1 MKKKCYKEKIISE
14 PKTRGSY
21 IKTKINVT
29 CKNKWKVIWNN
40 QDKSESI
47 HSHEC
52 VWSHFSHVGLC
63 VILWTISHQVPLS
76 MGFSRQEHWSGL
88 PFPPPGDL
96 LTQGSNPGLLCCRKI
111 LYCLSHQGSLYHSH
125 SQILSKKRTCMLSS
139 FSHVQLSGTLWTIAL
154 QVPLSMEFSKQKYW
168 SG

>member
-1 MKKKCYKEKIISE
+1 MSLV
-14 PKTRGSY
+14 KTNERSFG
-21 IKTKINVT
+21 ITKINQ
-29 CKNKWKVIWNN
+29 KVY
-40 QDKSESI
+40 

-52 VWSHFSHVGLC
+52 VWSHFRHVWLC

-76 MGFSRQEHWSGL
+76 VGFSRQEHWSGL
-88 PFPPPGDL
+88 PFPAPGDL
-96 LTQGSNPGLLCCRKI
+96 PTQGSNPGLLCCRKI

-125 SQILSKKRTCMLSS
+125 SHILSKKRTCMLSS
-139 FSHVQLSGTLWTIAL
+139 FSHVQLSATLWTIAR